1 MSLSQFIITFTTYY
15 TNSVTTNISVYPTY
29 SSSNIEYILTEC
41 EDLISYIENNSINN
55 SNRTILTSKL
65 NNLKTNISSS
75 SLNSDIKT
83 ASSSITVTDVPT
95 LLNNL
100 NVVKESIQ
108 NVVDNEL
115 YEKVLPNEDTENTP
129 NSSITIAKQNKN
141 TYTGEVIDPE
151 SLTTQIT
158 NLKEE
163 MKNSNT
169 SLNSLINTLKTSISN
184 MSTNLQTNS
193 STTNKSAITV
203 VNNILG
209 KQKSTT
215 KTNRQNNVFSN
226 LVNSILFDPANTVR
240 LNRGTRRRTTASTT
254 TTTATTTTTGIIPQ
268 LTELNTE
275 MSNIPKPTTTSTT
288 TTKTVSTTDY
298 YIIST
303 SLKNNS
309 LCINYSYF
317 EANNTSSTRNIVFY
331 LSPKSLI
338 YISMIAYKASK
349 NLTETEKQQ
358 LCEKSGLD
366 SSNTSQEN
374 LWCAYLICIFS
385 FLSMCVSS
393 QLYDTE
399 LPTPTSLSELNSYN
413 YMLNP
418 NYIDKVGNYSINLQT
433 LGKRTDV
440 SSLMKVGIPGK
451 WSQMMYPNE
460 IDGTSEYQS
469 SVLLSTLSNI

>member
-15 TNSVTTNISVYPTY
+15 TTSVTTTISVFPTY
-29 SSSNIEYILTEC
+29 SSNNIESILTEC
-41 EDLISYIENNSINN
+41 EELISYIENNGISN
-55 SNRTILTSKL
+55 SNRTTLTSKL
-65 NNLKTNISSS
+65 NSLKTNINSSTLS
-75 SLNSDIKT
+75 NDIKN
-83 ASSSITVTDVPT
+83 ASSSITVSDVPT
-95 LLNNL
+95 LVNNL

-108 NVVDNEL
+108 NVVDNDL
-115 YEKVLPNEDTENTP
+115 YDKVLPNEDTENTP

-163 MKNSNT
+163 MKKSNT
-169 SLNSLINTLKTSISN
+169 SLTALINTLKTSISS

-209 KQKSTT
+209 KQKVT

-240 LNRGTRRRTTASTT
+240 LNRSTRRRTTGVTT
-254 TTTATTTTTGIIPQ
+254 TTTSTTTTGIIPQ
-268 LTELNTE
+268 LSELNTE
-275 MSNIPKPTTTSTT
+275 MSNIPKPTTTSST

-317 EANNTSSTRNIVFY
+317 EAGSSTSSKNIVFY

-338 YISMIAYKASK
+338 YISMLAYKASK
-349 NLTETEKQQ
+349 KLTETEKQQ

-366 SSNTSQEN
+366 PTNTSQEN

-393 QLYDTE
+393 QLYDTDK
-399 LPTPTSLSELNSYN
+399 PTPTSLSELNSYN
-413 YMLNP
+413 YMLDS
-418 NYIDKVGNYSINLQT
+418 NYLDKVGNYSINLQT
-433 LGKRTDV
+433 LGKRSDV

-451 WSQMMYPNE
+451 WSQMMFPDE
-460 IDGTSEYQS
+460 IDGTTEYQS
-469 SVLLSTLSNI
+469 SVLVSTLSNI